1 MVGAALKAL
10 SEMQYFLSGTGELTR
25 SRSPTQH
32 AGYLSIMLSTGDS
45 RRLYHWH
52 QDTAVRKMHCSGS
65 STNGVSWS
73 LAMGFSNPMVEE
85 HYANRREDSTTQRP
99 SRRKGDLRRA
109 RTCPNAS
116 CPSSR
121 ANGADAI
128 PTRSLRTPV

>member
-1 MVGAALKAL
+1 
-10 SEMQYFLSGTGELTR
+10 
-25 SRSPTQH
+25 
-32 AGYLSIMLSTGDS
+32 
-45 RRLYHWH
+45 
-52 QDTAVRKMHCSGS
+52 
-65 STNGVSWS
+65 
-73 LAMGFSNPMVEE
+73 MGFSNPMVEE